1 MAESS
6 PLGPSPGCEPPTPD
20 APWSHWLAWLSWAS
34 HQVGAYEAALSLA
47 DLHRLTRGLRQ
58 LCLRLETETVHAHG
72 GSPHMSA
79 GAVEAASIHRQHL
92 LMDACQHCD
101 ETRLLVGTLARRIS
115 SEEAEGLP
123 SWRRP
128 GVSSPDRLRQQVRQ
142 QLQLLQAALGRLEA
156 SRSPKAISKTVL
168 FPCPT
173 EGGGE
178 YQ

>member
-6 PLGPSPGCEPPTPD
+6 PLGPFPSCEPPAPD
-20 APWSHWLAWLSWAS
+20 APWPHWLAWLSWAS
-34 HQVGAYEAALSLA
+34 HQVGAYEIALSLA
-47 DLHRLTRGLRQ
+47 DLDRLTRGLRQ
-58 LCLRLETETVHAHG
+58 LCLRLETETVRAHG
-72 GSPHMSA
+72 GSPHVSA

-92 LMDACQHCD
+92 LTDACQQGD
-101 ETRLLVGTLARRIS
+101 EARLLAGTLARRIS

-123 SWRRP
+123 CWRRP

-142 QLQLLQAALGRLEA
+142 QLLLLQATLEHLEA
-156 SRSPKAISKTVL
+156 SRGPKAISRTVL

-178 YQ
+178 HQ